1 MVYGG
6 HSPWAGEHSSNVGSD
21 LVIAFSKAPYFGN
34 VPTLGLYPTLKS
46 GMDLSPTCMEKNI
59 ATIARKPCQWP
70 KEKQRTPPPPNN
82 HHQIKLVASCA
93 IQDYVASKSK
103 KISLSLSLST
113 KTWIVFL

>member
-70 KEKQRTPPPPNN
+70 KEKQRTPPPP
-82 HHQIKLVASCA
+82 HTPP
-93 IQDYVASKSK
+93 K
-103 KISLSLSLST
+103 K
-113 KTWIVFL
+113 KQ